1 MKAASGSYWSISPI
15 TLLSP
20 YLTYYPWTSKYNGVE
35 WQPRNVM
42 VLKEFCVVADGGAHG
57 GGGVA
62 FFRQSTLSV
71 DDLSQ
76 QPWSEFMMVM
86 TLCHSVQVG
95 LRMNS

>member
-1 MKAASGSYWSISPI
+1 
-15 TLLSP
+15 
-20 YLTYYPWTSKYNGVE
+20 
-35 WQPRNVM
+35 M
-42 VLKEFCVVADGGAHG
+42 VLKEFCVVADGGG
-57 GGGVA
+57 SGGGVA

-95 LRMNS
+95 LRPNTIYRFTRHGWTPLADLYWARNYSL

>member
-1 MKAASGSYWSISPI
+1 
-15 TLLSP
+15 
-20 YLTYYPWTSKYNGVE
+20 
-35 WQPRNVM
+35 M
-42 VLKEFCVVADGGAHG
+42 VLKEFCVVADSGG
-57 GGGVA
+57 GGGVN

-95 LRMNS
+95 LRINY